1 MGDRIFWSWITVKYA
16 LIPLLPFAAFL
27 VIGLFGHWIRE
38 RAHWIAVPAVGL
50 SFLLAVSTFLDIA
63 NGAPIRVTL
72 YSWITSGEFDVNIG
86 FYIDRLTAAM
96 LLLVTIVSGL
106 VHVYTIGYM
115 HGEPGY
121 ARFFAYIAL
130 FTFSMLMLVMA
141 DNFLQLYVFWEAV
154 GLCSYLLIGHWY
166 DRKSACDAA
175 TKAFVVN
182 RVGDFG
188 FGLGIM
194 LIFVTFGSLQY
205 NEVFAHAV
213 LVDGQTINLLKPLGG
228 EWMVGTLTVI
238 CLLLFTG
245 AVGKSAQV
253 PLHVWLPDAMEGPT
267 PISALIHAATMV
279 TAGVFMVARL
289 SPLYNLSPAAM
300 DAVAVTGGVTAIFAA
315 TIALTQYDIKRVVA
329 YSTVSQLGY
338 MIMACGLGAYTAG
351 MYHLLTHG
359 AFKALLFLGCGSVII
374 ALHHE
379 QDMRRMGGLRVY
391 MPVTYVTALI
401 GSLALCGLPPFAG
414 FFSKDSL
421 IEAVRL
427 STTPGAGIAYAAALS
442 SVFVTALYTFRM
454 MFMTFHGEERFH
466 TAGHADS
473 HAGAEGHGHG
483 AAHGGTPHESPLV
496 VTAPLVLLAI
506 PSVYAGWD
514 YIEPL
519 LFGRFFGDSIVVLAP
534 HDVLAKLAEEFHGAF
549 EMILH
554 APASMPFWLA
564 LTGVVTA
571 WYLYLWRRG
580 LPELIAARVKP
591 LYIVLVNKY
600 YFDEIYQALF
610 ADGTRRVATALW
622 KVGDVAVIDGFFV
635 NGAARAVAW
644 ASAIIRRFQS
654 GFIYHYAFMMII
666 GVFVLLTLWFA
677 RA

>member
-1 MGDRIFWSWITVKYA
+1 MKYA

-27 VIGLFGHWIRE
+27 VIGLFGHWIKE

-50 SFLLAVSTFLDIA
+50 SFLLSVSAFMEIA
-63 NGAPIRVTL
+63 NGEPIRLTL
-72 YSWITSGEFDVNIG
+72 YSWITSGAFDVTIG
-86 FYIDRLTAAM
+86 LYIDRLTAAM

-115 HGEPGY
+115 RGEPGY

-205 NEVFAHAV
+205 DAVFAQAAMAE
-213 LVDGQTINLLKPLGG
+213 GQTINVFKPFGG

-245 AVGKSAQV
+245 AVGKSAQA

-289 SPLYNLSPAAM
+289 APLYNLAPAAM
-300 DAVAVTGGVTAIFAA
+300 DVVAVTGGATALFAA
-315 TIALTQYDIKRVVA
+315 TIALTQTDIKRVVA

-338 MIMACGLGAYTAG
+338 MMMACGLGAYTAG

-359 AFKALLFLGCGSVII
+359 AFKALLFLCCGSVII

-379 QDMRRMGGLRVY
+379 QDMRRMGGLKDHL
-391 MPVTYVTALI
+391 PVTYWMMVI
-401 GSLALCGLPPFAG
+401 GSLALAGMPGFSG
-414 FFSKDSL
+414 FFSKEEIL
-421 IEAVRL
+421 AAAW
-427 STTPGAGIAYAAALS
+427 GAGPLGQTLTVVGLLTAFMTAFYSFRL
-442 SVFVTALYTFRM
+442 VFVVFW
-454 MFMTFHGEERFH
+454 GESRVDPH
-466 TAGHADS
+466 HAD
-473 HAGAEGHGHG
+473 HI
-483 AAHGGTPHESPLV
+483 HEPSWTMTMPLV
-496 VTAPLVLLAI
+496 VLAI
-506 PSVYAGWD
+506 
-514 YIEPL
+514 L
-519 LFGRFFGDSIVVLAP
+519 SIVAGYVGIPQFLQPVLEGPDGFDSSAAHEGSLLLMLIAVAMAFGGIVLAWVVYVKSP
-534 HDVLAKLAEEFHGAF
+534 GLPDRLAE
-549 EMILH
+549 
-554 APASMPFWLA
+554 
-564 LTGVVTA
+564 T
-571 WYLYLWRRG
+571 WRRAYAFSFNKWYVDELYDRTIVRPTVALANG
-580 LPELIAARVKP
+580 LWKMVDVAIIDAMVNGVGAAAIAWAR
-591 LYIVLVNKY
+591 
-600 YFDEIYQALF
+600 
-610 ADGTRRVATALW
+610 GMRRV
-622 KVGDVAVIDGFFV
+622 
-635 NGAARAVAW
+635 
-644 ASAIIRRFQS
+644 QS
-654 GFIYHYAFMMII
+654 GQVQHYALAMALGAVVIL
-666 GVFVLLTLWFA
+666 GVYLMVGH
-677 RA
+677 

>member
-1 MGDRIFWSWITVKYA
+1 MKYA
-16 LIPLLPFAAFL
+16 LIPLLPFAAFM

-38 RAHWIAVPAVGL
+38 RAHWIAVPAVGI
-50 SFLLAVSTFLDIA
+50 SFLLALSTFNDIA
-63 NGAPIRVTL
+63 NGEPIRLTL
-72 YSWITSGEFDVNIG
+72 YSWITSGAFDVNIG

-115 HGEPGY
+115 RGEPGY

-205 NEVFAHAV
+205 DQVFGHAA
-213 LVDGQTINLLKPLGG
+213 LAEGLTINVLKPLGG
-228 EWMVGTLTVI
+228 EWLVGTLTVI

-289 SPLYNLSPAAM
+289 SPLYNLAPAAM
-300 DAVAVTGGVTAIFAA
+300 DVVAVTGGATAVFAA
-315 TIALTQYDIKRVVA
+315 TIALTQNDIKRVVA

-338 MIMACGLGAYTAG
+338 MMMACGLGAYAAG

-379 QDMRRMGGLRVY
+379 QDMRKMGGLKNKL
-391 MPVTYVTALI
+391 PVTYWTMVI
-401 GSLALCGLPPFAG
+401 GSLALAGIPGFSG
-414 FFSKDSL
+414 FFSKEEILAGAWSAGPLGKTLTVVGLVTAFMTAFYSFRLVFVAFWGESRVDPHHADHIHEPSWTMTMPL
-421 IEAVRL
+421 IILAVL
-427 STTPGAGIAYAAALS
+427 SIFAGYFGIPHFIEPVLKGPAGHDGIAAHDGPLLLKLIAIVMGVGGLAAAW
-442 SVFVTALYTFRM
+442 VVYVK
-454 MFMTFHGEERFH
+454 
-466 TAGHADS
+466 
-473 HAGAEGHGHG
+473 
-483 AAHGGTPHESPLV
+483 SPGL
-496 VTAPLVLLAI
+496 P
-506 PSVYAGWD
+506 D
-514 YIEPL
+514 
-519 LFGRFFGDSIVVLAP
+519 R
-534 HDVLAKLAEEFHGAF
+534 LAEKWRQAYDYSFHK
-549 EMILH
+549 
-554 APASMPFWLA
+554 
-564 LTGVVTA
+564 
-571 WYLYLWRRG
+571 WYVDELYDRT
-580 LPELIAARVKP
+580 IVKP
-591 LYIVLVNKY
+591 TVDLAN
-600 YFDEIYQALF
+600 
-610 ADGTRRVATALW
+610 GLW
-622 KVGDVAVIDGFFV
+622 KKVDVAVIDAMV
-635 NGAARAVAW
+635 NGVAAATVRWAQGMRVVQSGQVQHYALAMALGAVA
-644 ASAIIRRFQS
+644 IL
-654 GFIYHYAFMMII
+654 GVYLLFMP
-666 GVFVLLTLWFA
+666 
-677 RA
+677 